1 MIIRLLCLFLL
12 AVATM
17 AGPFSANW
25 PAGKSEK
32 LDYDMTI
39 YVPSEITNHVHIEIT
54 KSTGPAPAFTLV
66 QTLDVPSQSMKVKT
80 TEKYRAEDMKF
91 ISSENFFKLPPE
103 AVAQLG
109 TDSILITAKAVK
121 DSIEIVSSSPII
133 PSGTLYFPANLTTSV
148 GAALTSRNSEFKTG
162 TTRKFNMVNF
172 ISFTGQP
179 VTVFE
184 EGDSV
189 LTDTTITTPAGTFK
203 CAKVRSL
210 GDVGAINFTYYCRE
224 KNNLPVMFEATD
236 PSSGK
241 PVAKLVLQ
249 KIE

>member
-12 AVATM
+12 AVAAL

-39 YVPSEITNHVHIEIT
+39 FAPSEITNYVHIEIT
-54 KSTGPAPAFTLV
+54 KSAGPAAAFTMI

-80 TEKYRAEDMKF
+80 IEKYRVADMQF

-103 AVAQLG
+103 AMAQLG
-109 TDSILITAKAVK
+109 TDSILVTAKAVQ
-121 DSIEIVSSSPII
+121 DSVEVTSSSPII
-133 PSGTLYFPANLTTSV
+133 PSGKFYLPANLTTSV
-148 GAALTSRNSEFKTG
+148 GAALTSRNSEFKAG

-172 ISFTGQP
+172 VSFTGQP

-203 CAKVRSL
+203 CVKVRSL

-224 KNNLPVMFEATD
+224 KNNLPVMFEAID
-236 PSSGK
+236 PTSSK
-241 PVAKLVLQ
+241 PVARLVLR
-249 KIE
+249 KLE